1 MTAPTAPQK
10 PAAAPQ
16 PFPEESAGK
25 IRRIAELLDRGDIIQ
40 LLDDVRNKLLGN
52 AFQVQDM
59 AMEFAKNHT
68 LSDAG
73 DDIDSAVQ
81 AVSGTWSGRAA
92 SQFNTYAGN
101 VGKALDGQQDVI
113 GGMSGILS
121 GIAGCVIETYS
132 KALEFIGT
140 CAVELGKLG
149 YKTIVAIVTSAIPIV
164 DIFTSKDVIDAVV
177 DAFANLVTS
186 INDLFKQA
194 FTTLGG
200 FRTQATALVLGDTDF
215 PDIPQM
221 PANSGMDNE
230 KQWRVDPTAAPA

>member
-1 MTAPTAPQK
+1 MSAPTAPQK

-25 IRRIAELLDRGDIIQ
+25 IRRIAELLGRGDIIQ

-59 AMEFAKNHT
+59 AFAKNHT
-68 LSDAG
+68 LSDAS

-92 SQFNTYAGN
+92 SQFTTYAST
-101 VGKALDGQQDVI
+101 VGKALGGQQDVI

-177 DAFANLVTS
+177 DAFANLVTAS
-186 INDLFKQA
+186 NGLFAQA
-194 FTTLGG
+194 FSTLGD
-200 FRTQATALVLGDTDF
+200 FRTQATALVQGDTDF
-215 PDIPQM
+215 PDLPQM

-230 KQWRVDPTAAPA
+230 KQWRIDPTAAPA